1 MKTTIWFTVIARTLV
16 DGVEVVKNF
25 GSFLDRDNA
34 QELLIALYDDYDAVG
49 IITEETTEIL

>member
-1 MKTTIWFTVIARTLV
+1 MKTTIRFTVIARTLV